1 MQFAMPP
8 SGRKRVGMAA
18 HLEEFGTPKGVTVVE
33 VYNGGSAKTNQ
44 IAQNMADEL
53 GYLGTGG
60 SDAHIVSQIGK
71 CATVFEE
78 PIHTE
83 ADLVSALRSG
93 KFTAK
98 KLVSN

>member
-1 MQFAMPP
+1 
-8 SGRKRVGMAA
+8 
-18 HLEEFGTPKGVTVVE
+18 
-33 VYNGGSAKTNQ
+33 
-44 IAQNMADEL
+44 MADEL

-93 KFTAK
+93 KFSAK